1 MSLVPEIITMGDL
14 CQRSSWFQLY
24 DVYSCKELFKVLQK
38 IHKKYKPYEDD
49 ESLSSIRTSLIHFDS
64 YGCDKKH
71 PIIEYS
77 LLKYWC
83 YTKFE
88 NLNKHLRQ
96 NPPRVSYQNPDVWMG
111 YTDWE
116 LTKNEFVQDLMDY
129 VAVEIDLPGSKY
141 NPIGQG
147 YYSDL
152 FIHMFFGNYSDF
164 NKHIEKLSE
173 QELKKALAA
182 REGYPQ
188 FSPVF
193 APVIGRRMICIEEL
207 HWLSEHN
214 VKDIR

>member
-1 MSLVPEIITMGDL
+1 MSIVPEIITMGDM
-14 CQRSSWFQLY
+14 CQRSSWLELY

-38 IHKKYKPYEDD
+38 IDKKYKPFDD
-49 ESLSSIRTSLIHFDS
+49 EGALSSMKTLYHLIHFDS
-64 YGCDKKH
+64 YGCGKKH
-71 PIIEYS
+71 PIVKYI

-96 NPPRVSYQNPDVWMG
+96 NPPRVTFQNPDAWMG

-116 LTKNEFVQDLMDY
+116 FTKNEFVQNLMDY

-164 NKHIEKLSE
+164 IE
-173 QELKKALAA
+173 
-182 REGYPQ
+182 Y
-188 FSPVF
+188 
-193 APVIGRRMICIEEL
+193 IER
-207 HWLSEHN
+207 LSEHDFIESKGGLSS
-214 VKDIR
+214 V